1 LKSKKNIKFSNRM
14 YHTSEVPLKL
24 DEYNDIFSDFDARP
38 FHQRALSQD
47 FLSETKRASVDKAHD
62 YIELKLL
69 VPSNKR
75 NLEHEEIIKKR
86 LKAHFKRHFSILNEE
101 KKKIIE
107 RGAVYVLIGLIMM
120 VAATIIT
127 IMFDEDRFLIAF
139 LIILLDPAGWFFL
152 WEGMGLI
159 IFESKKKN
167 QDHDFYEK
175 MSKSKIYFLR
185 Y

>member
-1 LKSKKNIKFSNRM
+1 M